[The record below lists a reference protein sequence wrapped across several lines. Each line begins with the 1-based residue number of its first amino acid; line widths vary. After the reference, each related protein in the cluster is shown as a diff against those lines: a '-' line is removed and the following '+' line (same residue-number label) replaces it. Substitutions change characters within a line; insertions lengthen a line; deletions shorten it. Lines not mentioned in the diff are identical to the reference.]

1 MVKKNWHLFVA
12 FFRSGMLGYG
22 GGPSSIPLVHKEV
35 VGTFKWMND
44 EEFSDVLAL
53 ANALP
58 GPIATKMAGYIGYRV
73 AGVFGVLS
81 AVIAATLPTIILMVI
96 LLTSLREY
104 KDQPW
109 VIGMTKGVVPVVGVM
124 LAVLTWQF
132 FQNSR
137 KSLGFKVSL
146 VHVVIG
152 FILLQLLGVHP
163 GIIIG
168 GLLLYAL
175 LSPSKHKNKDTE
187 KVRGGERTG

>member
-1 MVKKNWHLFVA
+1 MVKKNWNLFVA

-35 VGTFKWMND
+35 VRTFKWMND
-44 EEFSDVLAL
+44 EEFGDVLAL

-73 AGVFGVLS
+73 AGVLGLLS
-81 AVIAATLPTIILMVI
+81 AVIAATLPTIILMVV

-132 FQNSR
+132 FQSSK
-137 KSLGFKVSL
+137 KSLGFKVSF

-163 GIIIG
+163 GIIIA

-175 LSPSKHKNKDTE
+175 FSPSKDKNKDTL
-187 KVRGGERTG
+187 KVRGGEKTG